1 MDFRELDSRQRFL
14 EAWSAVEIVRP
25 VAYPLFTFGE
35 SVLPY
40 YLVCEE
46 EDTVDRASVTRGEV
60 RIDRPM
66 ILTADSAL
74 PELRDFFET
83 QEEEG
88 IAQFLLARTARFS
101 NLRLQNQSG
110 TRRTVDQSVEAT
122 VEKLGKELD
131 DEEEDR
137 VAILTAPRRLAG
149 VALLRYAAER
159 IWQSGPDN
167 IQELRERGFLP

>member
-25 VAYPLFTFGE
+25 VAYSLFTFGE

-46 EDTVDRASVTRGEV
+46 ADAIDRASVTRGEV

-66 ILTADSAL
+66 ILTADSAV

-110 TRRTVDQSVEAT
+110 VRRTVDQSVEAT

-131 DEEEDR
+131 DEGEDR
-137 VAILTAPRRLAG
+137 AAILTAPRRLAG
-149 VALLRYAAER
+149 VAVLRYAAER
-159 IWQSGPDN
+159 IWRSGPDN